1 MAFKTILVHCDAD
14 KALVQRLAIAT
25 DLALKFRSHLV
36 GLHVRPP
43 FEPPAY
49 FDGSFVMD
57 ELYKVYEDT
66 TASDQKTAMAAFSAV
81 IADAAVDSE
90 SHVLDGLVDRIVS
103 KRARGADLTI
113 VGQASVDTPASTPPD
128 LPEVV
133 ALSSG
138 RPVLVVPFVAVHRP
152 IGENVLLCW
161 NGSRE
166 SARAAADSLPLLLT
180 AKKVT
185 VLSFRPNETAEEEG
199 DAELA
204 VEWLGRHGVAAT
216 VSEEVIGDEQ
226 VGDLVL
232 SRAADLDA
240 DLIVMG
246 IYGHTRVREM
256 VLGGVSRTLLRSMTV
271 PVFMAH

>member
-1 MAFKTILVHCDAD
+1 MAFKTIVAHCDAD
-14 KALVQRLAIAT
+14 KAIAQRLSIAA
-25 DLALKFRSHLV
+25 DLARTFGSHLV

-43 FEPPAY
+43 FQPPAY

-57 ELYKVYEDT
+57 ELYKIYEDT
-66 TASDQKTAMAAFSAV
+66 TASDQKTALTAFATA
-81 IADAAVDSE
+81 IEGQGIDAE
-90 SHVLDGLVDRIVS
+90 SQVLDGPVERVLTR
-103 KRARGADLTI
+103 RARCADLTI
-113 VGQASVDTPASTPPD
+113 VGQVNTAAPASTPPD

-138 RPVLVVPFVAVHRP
+138 RPVLVVPYVAVRRP

-166 SARAAADSLPLLLT
+166 SARAASDALPLLKV

-185 VLSFRPNETAEEEG
+185 VLAFRSDEEEA
-199 DAELA
+199 DAKGA
-204 VEWLGRHGVAAT
+204 VEWLRFNGVNAV
-216 VSEEVIGDEQ
+216 VSDEVAGDVE